1 MRLTAP
7 WLTAAPTR
15 AVMAALGGD
24 ALFVGGAVRNSLL
37 RAPVSDIDLAT
48 PLLPAEVIARA
59 EATGLKAVP
68 TGIDHGTV
76 TLIADHQAFEVTT
89 YRADVETDGRRAVVR
104 FSGDIAEDARRR
116 DFTMNALYA
125 KADGTLVDPL
135 GGLSDLTQRRVRF
148 ILDAETRIRE
158 DALRILRF
166 FRFTAWYGAEI
177 DAEGLAASAALAAL
191 VDSLARERIGAE
203 MRKLLVAP
211 DPAPATASMAASGVL
226 GRVLPGAEARA
237 LGPLV
242 AAEAAAGALPD
253 WRTRLCA
260 LGGEGAVARLRLS
273 KAEARALEDIRRA
286 QDLSPAIGAA
296 EWGADAA
303 QAAALIRASLMPEP
317 WPPIAA
323 EIARG
328 GAARFPLTA
337 QDLIEAGWTPGPA
350 LGDALATA
358 RKAWLQS
365 DLSLTR
371 EALLAHLRA

>member
-15 AVMAALGGD
+15 AVMAALGGE

-37 RAPVSDIDLAT
+37 GAPVSDIDLAT
-48 PLLPAEVIARA
+48 PLLPEEVIARA
-59 EATGLKAVP
+59 EAAGLKAVP

-89 YRADVETDGRRAVVR
+89 YRADVETDGRRALVR

-116 DFTMNALYA
+116 DFTINALYA
-125 KADGTLVDPL
+125 TADGTLVDPH
-135 GGLSDLTQRRVRF
+135 GGLTDLTQRRVRF

-177 DAEGLAASAALAAL
+177 DAEGLAASAASAAL
-191 VDSLARERIGAE
+191 VETLARERIGAE
-203 MRKLLVAP
+203 MRKLLAAP

-226 GRVLPGAEARA
+226 ARVLRGAEVRA

-242 AAEAAAGALPD
+242 AAEAAAGAPPD

-328 GAARFPLTA
+328 AAARFPLTA
-337 QDLIEAGWTPGPA
+337 QDLIAAGWTPGPA

-358 RKAWLQS
+358 REAWLQS
-365 DLSLTR
+365 DLALTR
-371 EALLAHLRA
+371 EALLARLRA